1 MKRSGQLSEI
11 ERLVEKEMQKVK
23 LEIKIDGKW
32 TEVKPH
38 QLVDNPE
45 DFVLEI
51 GI

>member
-1 MKRSGQLSEI
+1 LEI
-11 ERLVEKEMQKVK
+11 ERSVEQELQKVK

-32 TEVKPH
+32 TEVQPH

-51 GI
+51 VV